1 MNFDT
6 FAEFIQKSF
15 RVSLGAAASAV
26 EAIQDPQG
34 SATKFSDIGTDFD
47 RLANELEVKGEL
59 TEKEAREFVDNV
71 SNNFNGGQWPNPFA
85 PGPASGATVNTVAKP
100 VADTGIQADIKA
112 LTEQLSA
119 IRQEIEQLKA
129 QGS

>member
-6 FAEFIQKSF
+6 FTELIQKSF

-26 EAIQDPQG
+26 EAIQDPQA
-34 SATKFSDIGTDFD
+34 SANKFSDIGTDFE
-47 RLANELEVKGEL
+47 RLADELEVRGAL

-71 SNNFNGGQWPNPFA
+71 SRNFDGQWPNPFA
-85 PGPASGATVNTVAKP
+85 PSPASTATVNTVAQP
-100 VADTGIQADIKA
+100 VPDAGIQAEIKA

-119 IRQEIEQLKA
+119 IRQEIEQRKT

>member
-6 FAEFIQKSF
+6 FTEFIQKSF

-26 EAIQDPQG
+26 EAIQDPQA
-34 SATKFSDIGTDFD
+34 SADKFSDIGTDFD
-47 RLANELEVKGEL
+47 RLADELEVRGAL
-59 TEKEAREFVDNV
+59 TEKEAREFVDNL
-71 SNNFNGGQWPNPFA
+71 NRNFGGQWPNPFA
-85 PGPASGATVNTVAKP
+85 PNDAGSTTVNTVAQP
-100 VADTGIQADIKA
+100 VVDSSIQTEIKA

-119 IRQEIEQLKA
+119 IRHEIEQLKA

>member
-6 FAEFIQKSF
+6 FTELIQKSF

-26 EAIQDPQG
+26 EAIQDPQA
-34 SATKFSDIGTDFD
+34 SANKFSDIGTDFE
-47 RLANELEVKGEL
+47 RLADELEVRGAL

-71 SNNFNGGQWPNPFA
+71 SRNFDGQWPNPFA
-85 PGPASGATVNTVAKP
+85 PSPASTATVNTVAQP
-100 VADTGIQADIKA
+100 VPDAGIQAEIKA
-112 LTEQLSA
+112 LTEQLSV
-119 IRQEIEQLKA
+119 IRQEIEQLKT

>member
-6 FAEFIQKSF
+6 FTEFIQKSF

-26 EAIQDPQG
+26 EAIQDPQA
-34 SATKFSDIGTDFD
+34 SASKFSNIGTDFD
-47 RLANELEVKGEL
+47 RLADELEVKGAQ
-59 TEKEAREFVDNV
+59 TEKEARDFVDNV
-71 SNNFNGGQWPNPFA
+71 SSNFDGQWPNPFA
-85 PGPASGATVNTVAKP
+85 PAPASDATVNTVAKP
-100 VADTGIQADIKA
+100 VVDTGIQAEINA

-119 IRQEIEQLKA
+119 IRQEIDQLKA

>member
-6 FAEFIQKSF
+6 FTELIQKSF

-26 EAIQDPQG
+26 EAIQDPQA
-34 SATKFSDIGTDFD
+34 SANKFSDIGTDFE
-47 RLANELEVKGEL
+47 RLADELEVRGAL

-71 SNNFNGGQWPNPFA
+71 SSNFDGQWPNPFA
-85 PGPASGATVNTVAKP
+85 PSPASTATVNTVAQTVP
-100 VADTGIQADIKA
+100 DAGIQAEIKA

-119 IRQEIEQLKA
+119 IRQEIEQLKT